1 MGTKILN
8 DLQTSVFATEGIEY
22 ERQPELYPELENVN
36 QVYGELKEIDIIE
49 AISESFSD
57 ECQSAAYFNL
67 ESATTTNEIK
77 NKPSEIDYIK
87 NFFLKKAINRLNSI
101 LKLDA
106 EYFHS
111 ESIELPNDKVIDN
124 TFRLLR
130 LLAVKSIFPNKISTS
145 VEEGICL
152 TFKKDQ
158 LVLFLE
164 LYYSNE
170 IGYLIENTLK
180 HEILGNEDIASV
192 DEGASII
199 IDFFTDYAFPKTSY

>member
-22 ERQPELYPELENVN
+22 ERQPELYPELENVD
-36 QVYGELKEIDIIE
+36 QVYGELIEIDIIGTN
-49 AISESFSD
+49 SESFSD

-101 LKLDA
+101 LELDA

-152 TFKKDQ
+152 KFKKNQ

-164 LYYSNE
+164 LYNSNE

-192 DEGASII
+192 DEGVSII